1 MCVCVCVV
9 SQPCVRDRLRGRGSP
24 GSYHVESWR
33 QKGQPAGQRG
43 TRRAGR
49 TVRLKPGAGSSQAW
63 GWQEGNGVGRASGG
77 QRCEPPSL
85 PLSPFFLPFPQFPS
99 LLTPYFLPF
108 LLPVP
113 EFLGAKGSKQ
123 DSSELQTCPF
133 NLRAGPAPFPPELS
147 LLRVLGSWVP
157 PCCPLVARARS
168 SGWNGGGGVIKKMIL
183 RAARLLGCA
192 RRGEG

>member
-1 MCVCVCVV
+1 M

-77 QRCEPPSL
+77 QRCEPRLSLSPHSSSLSLSFPPSSL
-85 PLSPFFLPFPQFPS
+85 PIFSPFCSLSPNSWEQREANRTVQSFR
-99 LLTPYFLPF
+99 
-108 LLPVP
+108 PVP
-113 EFLGAKGSKQ
+113 SICGLVQLPS
-123 DSSELQTCPF
+123 
-133 NLRAGPAPFPPELS
+133 RLS
-147 LLRVLGSWVP
+147 LVYCGSWVHGCLP
-157 PCCPLVARARS
+157 
-168 SGWNGGGGVIKKMIL
+168 
-183 RAARLLGCA
+183 AAPWWPEPAAAAGMGA
-192 RRGEG
+192 VE